1 MLQGAAVGPVSAAP
15 FGSASILPIPFVYIS
30 LMGAEGLRRATE
42 VAILSA
48 NYVARRLIGH
58 FPVLYAGRNG
68 RVAHEC
74 ILDIHDIKE
83 SSGVT
88 AEDIAKRLMDYGFH
102 APTMSFPVA
111 GTLMVEPTESE
122 GLAELDRFVDA
133 MIAIRAEIAQ
143 IERGERDRADNVLK
157 NAPHTAKMLLAEEW
171 HHDYPRQQAAY
182 PVASLRDAKYWPPVG
197 RVDNAWG
204 DRNLVCACLP
214 IEAYA

>member
-1 MLQGAAVGPVSAAP
+1 MAQGAAVGPVSAAP

-48 NYVARRLIGH
+48 NYVARKLAGH
-58 FPVLYAGRNG
+58 YPVLYTGRNG

-143 IERGERDRADNVLK
+143 IERGERDRTDNVLK